1 VWVERLEGEHDN
13 MREALSWLLERREAK
28 LALRFGGAF
37 WRFWFDGGYLSEG
50 VRWLERILASSE
62 PVASPVR
69 VKALEGMG
77 WQLQSQGDYE
87 RAEAPYEEM
96 LKLSKELGDK
106 GNVATALNSLGTVAA
121 QQGDNERARA
131 LLQENLQ
138 VLTELEEEGST
149 STMLK
154 KFHALNLLGYLA
166 INEEGDYTG
175 GATLWEESLALAR
188 EAGDALRVG
197 TTLCN
202 LGHVALLQGDYERAR
217 ALSEEALAFAHELGS
232 AGVGIIPVAVLN
244 LGLATLGLGEYE
256 RAAASFEGT
265 LVMSQ
270 HAGRK
275 PQVIDTLEGKASL
288 AGAWG
293 EDTRAAHLWGAAEAA
308 REVTGIA
315 LSAGERALHEPY
327 LAAARSRLGEA
338 AWEEALGKGRAIILK
353 EAAEYA
359 LAKEAEPA
367 APTYPALEEPS
378 TDQPPVALTPR
389 ENEVAVLVAK
399 ELTNRQIASQL
410 MLSEHTV
417 ATHIHNILKKLGL
430 HSRTQIAAYFTEQHK
445 PLPLDNG
452 FWDLPRIPRRL
463 CSDANPLAA
472 RLLDPNYLQK

>member
-275 PQVIDTLEGKASL
+275 LQVIDTLEGKASL

-338 AWEEALGKGRAIILK
+338 AWEEALGKGRAITLK

-378 TDQPPVALTPR
+378 TDQPPVALTPAR
-389 ENEVAVLVAK
+389 TKWRSLWPRSS
-399 ELTNRQIASQL
+399 LTVRS
-410 MLSEHTV
+410 
-417 ATHIHNILKKLGL
+417 
-430 HSRTQIAAYFTEQHK
+430 
-445 PLPLDNG
+445 
-452 FWDLPRIPRRL
+452 PR
-463 CSDANPLAA
+463 S
-472 RLLDPNYLQK
+472 